1 MKEHPFV
8 NVVTEDDSSCQ
19 LRRSFWSK
27 DQAVLVQQKIHERTG
42 KLRKIEPK
50 CRYCNGWHLEDA
62 K

>member
-1 MKEHPFV
+1 MEGHPFV
-8 NVVTEDDSSCQ
+8 PIVVDDDSSCQ

-27 DQAVLVQQKIHERTG
+27 DQAVLVQQKIFERTG

-50 CRYCNGWHLEDA
+50 CRYCSGWHLSDA